1 MLSELYF
8 NYNIEVINENLL
20 IEMFVLYDILNFQ

>member
-20 IEMFVLYDILNFQ
+20 IEMFVLYDILNF